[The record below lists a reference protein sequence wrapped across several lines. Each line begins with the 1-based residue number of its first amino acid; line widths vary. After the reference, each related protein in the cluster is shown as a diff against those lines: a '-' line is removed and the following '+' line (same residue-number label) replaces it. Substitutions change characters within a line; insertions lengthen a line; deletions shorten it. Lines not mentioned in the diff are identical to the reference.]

1 MSFLLEGVE
10 ACCRE
15 EEEGNFAEIW
25 AEKGRKF
32 SLK

>member
-15 EEEGNFAEIW
+15 EEEGNFVRNM
-25 AEKGRKF
+25 GRKG
-32 SLK
+32 KEI